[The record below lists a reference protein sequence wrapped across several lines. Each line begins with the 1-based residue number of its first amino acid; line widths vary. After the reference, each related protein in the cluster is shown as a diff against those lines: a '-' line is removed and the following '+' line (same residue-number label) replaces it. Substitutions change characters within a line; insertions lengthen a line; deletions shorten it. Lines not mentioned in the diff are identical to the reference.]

1 MKAEIPR
8 CIPQEFAG
16 LLVLRSGSRL
26 TARCLS
32 AVGGSRM
39 KLMIQRKGNNC
50 GTLGMTEAGRSHTIR
65 CGVSGPRNTK
75 RTDFRWQ
82 WAAACILLQIVL
94 SPGALEIWNIRTRG
108 FLTWIKSVHRREC
121 DLPLGS
127 LCVSERGNRKS
138 CCSNG
143 FLLEIW
149 RFFCC
154 LGQRMNGGESN
165 LTPISPLLA
174 SLFHRFSN
182 GLPRS
187 LY

>member
-1 MKAEIPR
+1 MLIGGRRIRHEIDDP
-8 CIPQEFAG
+8 E
-16 LLVLRSGSRL
+16 
-26 TARCLS
+26 
-32 AVGGSRM
+32 
-39 KLMIQRKGNNC
+39 KGNNC
-50 GTLGMTEAGRSHTIR
+50 ETLGMTEAGRSHTIR